1 MITTKLTI
9 YDIAKL
15 ADTSVSTVSR
25 YLNNKPI
32 KEENRLKI
40 EKIMQNEGKDFTP
53 NAMARAL
60 VSKTTKTV
68 AIITVDIRTPHFASV
83 AYNFE
88 QMFTK
93 KGYNVIICNTSL
105 DEENLKRYITNLIKR
120 SVDGIAF
127 IGSIFGEINNMPEI
141 LEMIKKIPVVIAN
154 GTINLNNSYS
164 VLIDD
169 AYGVSLAGDY
179 LLKKGRKN
187 IYFLSDEKNDS
198 GLRKM
203 SGFKKFCSEHNIDYE
218 SHLFSVAQS
227 IEGGEDGVREII
239 SKDSNVDSIIC
250 GNDIVGV
257 GVINYINHLGIKA
270 GYDIDVISYNNTLYS
285 EITNPKMTIINN
297 KPDKQAFHLVELLE
311 RLINKEECDSIIIK
325 PELVLKESA

>member
-1 MITTKLTI
+1 MKLTI

-32 KEENRLKI
+32 KEENRIKI

-60 VSKTTKTV
+60 VSKTLKTV
-68 AIITVDIRTPHFASV
+68 AIITVDIRTPHFANV

-88 QMFTK
+88 QIFTQ

-105 DEENLKRYITNLIKR
+105 DEENLKRYITNLIDR
-120 SVDGIAF
+120 SIDGIAF
-127 IGSIFGEINNMPEI
+127 IGSIFTEINKMPDI
-141 LEMIKKIPVVIAN
+141 LEMLKNIPIVVAN
-154 GTINLNNSYS
+154 GSIELENSYS
-164 VLIDD
+164 VLADD
-169 AYGVSLAGDY
+169 IQGVVIAGDY
-179 LLKKGRKN
+179 LIKKGRTN

-198 GLRKM
+198 GLRKIE
-203 SGFKKFCSEHNIDYE
+203 GFRKLCLDKNLNFDN
-218 SHLFSVAQS
+218 HLITVAQS
-227 IEGGEDGVREII
+227 ILGGEEGIKNILDH
-239 SKDSNVDSIIC
+239 DPQVDSVIC

-257 GVINYINHLGIKA
+257 GVINYLNNLGIKV

-297 KPDKQAFHLVELLE
+297 KPDKQAHYLVEMLE
-311 RLINKEECDSIIIK
+311 KLIAKEECDSVIIK
-325 PELVLKESA
+325 PELIIKKSA

>member
-1 MITTKLTI
+1 MIQTKLTI
-9 YDIAKL
+9 YDIARL

-32 KEENRLKI
+32 KEENRIKI

-60 VSKTTKTV
+60 VSKTLKTV
-68 AIITVDIRTPHFASV
+68 AIITVDIRTPHFANV

-88 QMFTK
+88 QTFTK

-105 DEENLKRYITNLIKR
+105 DEENLKRYINNLIER

-127 IGSIFGEINNMPEI
+127 IGSIFTEINNMPEI
-141 LEMIKKIPVVIAN
+141 LALLKNIPIVIAN
-154 GTINLNNSYS
+154 GTIDLDNAYS
-164 VLIDD
+164 VLADD
-169 AYGVSLAGDY
+169 IQGVAIAGEY
-179 LLKKGRKN
+179 LINKGKKD

-198 GLRKM
+198 GLRKIA
-203 SGFKKFCSEHNIDYE
+203 GFKNFCLKNNIDFDK
-218 SHLFSVAQS
+218 HLITVEQS
-227 IEGGEDGVREII
+227 IIGGEEGIRQILNSDT
-239 SKDSNVDSIIC
+239 NVDSVIC

-257 GVINYINHLGIKA
+257 GVINYINHIGIKA
-270 GYDIDVISYNNTLYS
+270 GYDIDVIAYNNTLYS

-297 KPDKQAFHLVELLE
+297 KPDKQAYYLVEMLE
-311 RLINKEECDSIIIK
+311 RLINKEDCESLILK
-325 PELVLKESA
+325 PELIIKESA

>member
-1 MITTKLTI
+1 MKLTI

-40 EKIMQNEGKDFTP
+40 EKVMENEGKDFTP

-60 VSKTTKTV
+60 VSKTLKTV
-68 AIITVDIRTPHFASV
+68 AVITVDIRTPHFASV

-88 QMFTK
+88 QMFTE

-105 DEENLKRYITNLIKR
+105 DEENLKRYITNLIDR

-127 IGSIFGEINNMPEI
+127 VGSIFTEINKMPEI
-141 LEMIKKIPVVIAN
+141 LEMLKNIPIVVAN
-154 GTINLNNSYS
+154 GYINSENSYS
-164 VLIDD
+164 VLVDD
-169 AYGVSLAGDY
+169 IQGVILAGDY
-179 LLKKGRKN
+179 LTKKGRKN
-187 IYFLSDEKNDS
+187 IYFLSDEKNNS
-198 GLRKM
+198 GLRKID
-203 SGFKKFCSEHNIDYE
+203 GFNKFCKANNLDFD
-218 SHLFSVAQS
+218 SHLITIEQS
-227 IEGGEDGVREII
+227 ILGGEEGIKTILNNDP
-239 SKDSNVDSIIC
+239 NVDSVIC

-257 GVINYINHLGIKA
+257 GVINYLNNLGIKA
-270 GYDIDVISYNNTLYS
+270 GHDIDVISYNNTLYS

-297 KPDKQAFHLVELLE
+297 RPDKQAHYLVDILE
-311 RLINKEECDSIIIK
+311 KLILKEECDSIIIK
-325 PELVLKESA
+325 PELIIKEST

>member
-1 MITTKLTI
+1 MKLTI
-9 YDIAKL
+9 YDIARL

-32 KEENRLKI
+32 KEENRIKI

-60 VSKTTKTV
+60 VSKTLKTV
-68 AIITVDIRTPHFASV
+68 AIITVDIRTPHFANV

-88 QMFTK
+88 QIFTK

-105 DEENLKRYITNLIKR
+105 DSENLKRYISNLIDR

-127 IGSIFGEINNMPEI
+127 IGSIFTEINKMPDI
-141 LEMIKKIPVVIAN
+141 LEMLKNIPIVIAN
-154 GTINLNNSYS
+154 GSIELDNAYS
-164 VLIDD
+164 VLADD
-169 AYGVSLAGDY
+169 IQGVIIAGDY
-179 LLKKGRKN
+179 LLKKERKN

-198 GLRKM
+198 GLRKIE
-203 SGFKKFCSEHNIDYE
+203 GFRKFTSLHDLEFD
-218 SHLFSVAQS
+218 SHLITVEQS
-227 IEGGEDGVREII
+227 IKGGEEGMRTILNLDP
-239 SKDSNVDSIIC
+239 SVDSIIC

-257 GVINYINHLGIKA
+257 GVINYLNNIGIKP
-270 GYDIDVISYNNTLYS
+270 GYDIDVIAYNNTLYS

-297 KPDKQAFHLVELLE
+297 KPDKQANYLVEMLE
-311 RLINKEECDSIIIK
+311 KLINKEECDSVIIK
-325 PELVLKESA
+325 PELIVKESA